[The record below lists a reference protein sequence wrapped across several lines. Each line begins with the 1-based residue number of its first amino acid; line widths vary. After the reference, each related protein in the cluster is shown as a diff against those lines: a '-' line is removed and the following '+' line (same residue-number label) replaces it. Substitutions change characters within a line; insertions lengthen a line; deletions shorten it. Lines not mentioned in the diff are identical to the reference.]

1 MSQISNTMFN
11 AGKSLATFAGV
22 KLTAITIGFAT
33 YYITNLAISALNKL
47 CTPNWKMEDRT
58 IENLSTITA
67 VVVAIGAG
75 FFVANWEREN
85 SDFDWKNDI
94 V

>member
-1 MSQISNTMFN
+1 
-11 AGKSLATFAGV
+11 
-22 KLTAITIGFAT
+22 
-33 YYITNLAISALNKL
+33 
-47 CTPNWKMEDRT
+47 MEDRT
-58 IENLSTITA
+58 IENRSAITA

-75 FFVANWEREN
+75 FIVANWEREN